1 MSKMKEI
8 YEDYK
13 LNLSVFTTEPETVR
27 KVKKIIFYKLSEA
40 DRNIILLY
48 AELQS
53 IRKLSKTL
61 NVSAASAWLKID
73 EIRNK
78 IKELM

>member
-13 LNLSVFTTEPETVR
+13 LNLSVFSTEPEKVR
-27 KVKKIIFYKLSEA
+27 KVKMIIFYKLSEA
-40 DRNIILLY
+40 DRNIILMY

-53 IRKLSKTL
+53 IRKLSKVL